1 MEYFWYTSD
10 NIPKGLGFSHFSN
23 LHLAW
28 LSLFAIVTV
37 ICSWH
42 YRRCGEKGR
51 GRFRK
56 IVALLLI
63 ADELF
68 KLIPMLVMGTFRATY
83 LPFHLC
89 SINIFVIAVH
99 AWKPSRLLDNFLYT
113 VCIPGALAALLF
125 PSWTKLPVAN
135 FMCIHSFTV
144 HILLVLYPVVLTVN
158 GDIRPRL
165 KDLPKSMLLL
175 AGFAALALV
184 LNLFWDTNFMF
195 LMSAPKG
202 NPLYWFKQQ
211 WGSHLLGF
219 PVLIAGIIL
228 VLYGPIEFCQRYKKR
243 AISHAH

>member
-1 MEYFWYTSD
+1 MEHFWYTSD
-10 NIPKGLGFSHFSN
+10 NIPKGLGFSHYSG

-28 LSLFAIVTV
+28 LSIFLIATV
-37 ICSWH
+37 ICSWCYH
-42 YRRCGEKGR
+42 RCGENGR
-51 GRFRK
+51 SRFRK

-68 KLIPMLVMGTFRATY
+68 KLIPMLVMATFRATY

-125 PSWTKLPVAN
+125 PSWTKLPLAN

-144 HILLVLYPVVLTVN
+144 HILLVLYPIVLTVN
-158 GDIRPRL
+158 GDIKPRL

-184 LNLFWDTNFMF
+184 LNLLWDTNFMF

-219 PVLIAGIIL
+219 PVLITGIIL
-228 VLYGPIEFCQRYKKR
+228 VMYGPIEFCQKYKNR
-243 AISHAH
+243 AITHVH